1 MNKKIIAA
9 VLAIFIIAFPFRRA
23 FLSDE
28 APGIMM
34 MFSFLLTVAGIIF
47 FYYLTLEKSKE

>member
-34 MFSFLLTVAGIIF
+34 MFSFMLTVAGIIF